1 MCNQLPSG
9 SIFTASQILG
19 LLVSLADLDGSLGRQ
34 PSKAYVKPKLMSAIG
49 NSLTRCTS
57 LFIYLQYHF
66 GSAVLTNPLD
76 TLGYKKGAF
85 LRCHNALDCQ
95 ENLLFWVF
103 YVDCIKGGG
112 KETVICALYH
122 PVAFTFSFPHIL
134 CPTLSQKACRFVPLP
149 HVLVRFIIKGGGT
162 FWHLSISECCWLFVR
177 WKLNHIL
184 RKTALQQLSPFM
196 YCNVKAHYSWPICTE
211 WQITFQTS
219 VCTSYLDLLIHTF
232 HLWCTAMRLCVSA
245 VCF

>member
-1 MCNQLPSG
+1 MPQCLRLSREF
-9 SIFTASQILG
+9 IVLG
-19 LLVSLADLDGSLGRQ
+19 
-34 PSKAYVKPKLMSAIG
+34 
-49 NSLTRCTS
+49 
-57 LFIYLQYHF
+57 
-66 GSAVLTNPLD
+66 VLCWL
-76 TLGYKKGAF
+76 YK
-85 LRCHNALDCQ
+85 R
-95 ENLLFWVF
+95 
-103 YVDCIKGGG
+103 GG

-162 FWHLSISECCWLFVR
+162 FWHLSIGECCWLFVR

-219 VCTSYLDLLIHTF
+219 VCTSYLDLFIHTF
-232 HLWCTAMRLCVSA
+232 HLWCTAMRLSVSA